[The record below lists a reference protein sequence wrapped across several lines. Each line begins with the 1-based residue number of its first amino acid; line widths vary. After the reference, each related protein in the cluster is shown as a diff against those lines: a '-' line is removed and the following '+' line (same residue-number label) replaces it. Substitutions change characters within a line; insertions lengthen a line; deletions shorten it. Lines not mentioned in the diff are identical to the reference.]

1 MVQTVT
7 AERFNHVLV
16 TAVTD
21 IAGFL
26 PVALAPSLLWPP
38 LAIVMI
44 GGLGL
49 TTLIT
54 LVGVPSA
61 YVLLHGHHSAPL
73 ISPPRLED

>member
-1 MVQTVT
+1 
-7 AERFNHVLV
+7 
-16 TAVTD
+16 
-21 IAGFL
+21 
-26 PVALAPSLLWPP
+26 LLWPP

-61 YVLLHGHHSAPL
+61 YLLLTADAAGGRHGRTLKS
-73 ISPPRLED
+73 SPRS